1 MSFLVII
8 NVKGCVNFHEMTP
21 LDLRDFARQI
31 GSFIVG
37 CKWLPVCVDFVDGVE
52 KRGKG
57 EGEGEK
63 DGWWRKTPQ
72 KSLI

>member
-1 MSFLVII
+1 MEQSTIGLEGFRL
-8 NVKGCVNFHEMTP
+8 
-21 LDLRDFARQI
+21 I

-37 CKWLPVCVDFVDGVE
+37 CKRLIKCVDYVDGVE
-52 KRGKG
+52 KRMTRETARG
-57 EGEGEK
+57 EN